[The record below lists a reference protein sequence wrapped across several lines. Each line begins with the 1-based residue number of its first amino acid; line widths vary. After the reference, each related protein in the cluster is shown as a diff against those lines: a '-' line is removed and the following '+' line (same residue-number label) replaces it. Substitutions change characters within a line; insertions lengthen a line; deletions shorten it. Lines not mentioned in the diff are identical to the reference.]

1 MCLTTLILLGSPA
14 TVVAERPY
22 ARGAR
27 RLAGL
32 VVASLAIGLAGCHED
47 RSSAIAADSKR
58 GIALIQQNGCG
69 TCHVIPGVEGADGLV
84 GPPLTKMG
92 RRIYIAGVRR
102 NTPDNMIAWLQN
114 PQAIIPGN
122 AMPNMGLSQQ
132 DAHDVASY
140 LYTLR

>member
-1 MCLTTLILLGSPA
+1 MCVTGPIVARSPA
-14 TVVAERPY
+14 AGMVER
-22 ARGAR
+22 R
-27 RLAGL
+27 RVQGVRAGL
-32 VVASLAIGLAGCHED
+32 VIASLAVGLAGCHDKD
-47 RSSAIAADSKR
+47 RSTAMSGNAKR

-84 GPPLTKMG
+84 GPPLTMMA

-102 NTPDNMIAWLQN
+102 NTPDNMVAWLQN
-114 PQAIIPGN
+114 PQAVVPGN
-122 AMPNMGLSQQ
+122 AMPNMGLSRQ